1 MLNIFRTKYDHNTQY
16 NTPNKTNKE
25 HKMTLKELGFNE
37 IDHEALAKTDTPYKI
52 YAELLDET
60 AQNQFEDVLNEP
72 YVTRGALMPDAHAG
86 YTMPIGAVCAT
97 KDVVVTQFVCF
108 DIGCG
113 MCAYKTDY
121 TKQEVETHA
130 GEIYDAIVEH
140 IPLGSRKHKNHQP
153 LKHNLELSPF
163 AASVLNSIG
172 FKQLGTLGGGNHFI
186 EVGYGADEK
195 AWIVIHSG
203 SRGFGHKIA
212 SHYMIQA
219 FLQKHDQED
228 ELSTRLDEFSKRNVG
243 FKDNNPEGFEKA
255 LLKFKHKQMLELNK
269 KIRSDDIKEICGLD
283 ANSTL
288 GKEYIL
294 DQNFALNFAVEN
306 RKLMIERIHTQ
317 MNAILGGEYTFKAED
332 ETRFINRNHNHAD
345 YNEVSK
351 EWIHRKGATH
361 AEIGMRGVIPGNMRD
376 GSFIV
381 LGRGNAEALNSS
393 SHGAGRVMSRK
404 KAKAN
409 VKLEDFEAA
418 MQGITG
424 TVDENTLDESPFA
437 YKDIFEV
444 MRLQDE
450 LVDVVEHIKVLI
462 NVKDNSKTKY

>member
-1 MLNIFRTKYDHNTQY
+1 
-16 NTPNKTNKE
+16 
-25 HKMTLKELGFNE
+25 MTLKELGFNE
-37 IDHEALAKTDTPYKI
+37 IDHDALVKTNTPYKI
-52 YAELLDET
+52 YDELLDET
-60 AQNQFEDVLNEP
+60 AQRQFEDVLNEP

-97 KDVVVTQFVCF
+97 KDMVVPQFVGF

-121 TKQEVETHA
+121 TKAEVETHA
-130 GEIYDAIVEH
+130 TAIYNAIVEH

-153 LKHNLELSPF
+153 FKYDLALTPF
-163 AASVLNSIG
+163 AESVLNSTG
-172 FKQLGTLGGGNHFI
+172 LKQLGTLGGGNHFI

-219 FLQKHDQED
+219 FLEKYDQED
-228 ELSTRLDEFSKRNVG
+228 ELSVRLEEFTKRNVG
-243 FKDNNPEGFEKA
+243 FRENNPEGFEKA

-269 KIRSDDIKEICGLD
+269 KIRPDDIKEICGLD
-283 ANSTL
+283 INSTL
-288 GKEYIL
+288 GKEYIM

-306 RKLMIERIHTQ
+306 RKLMIARIHDA
-317 MNAILGGEYTFKAED
+317 MNDIMGGSYDFKVDD
-332 ETRFINRNHNHAD
+332 ESRFINRNHNHAD
-345 YNEVSK
+345 YDEVSK

-361 AEIGMRGVIPGNMRD
+361 AEKGMRGVIPGNMRD
-376 GSFIV
+376 GSFVVI
-381 LGRGNAEALNSS
+381 GKGNADSLASS

-404 KAKAN
+404 KARAH
-409 VKLEDFEAA
+409 VKLADFEAS
-418 MQGITG
+418 MKGITG

-462 NVKDNSKTKY
+462 NVKDNSKGKY